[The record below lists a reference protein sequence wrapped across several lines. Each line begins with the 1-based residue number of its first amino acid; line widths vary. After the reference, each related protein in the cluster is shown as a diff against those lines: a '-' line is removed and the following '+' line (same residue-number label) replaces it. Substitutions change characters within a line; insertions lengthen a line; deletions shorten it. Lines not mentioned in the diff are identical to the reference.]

1 MNIKHF
7 LAPNRTL
14 NIFLHLA
21 VQHKILNL
29 RLILLDPRLHG
40 WIFSQHFLRLSYFFL
55 QTFLSFLYYPIF
67 LNPKIMQMFPDS
79 TRCFQIQQDV
89 SRFNPMFP
97 DSTRCFQ
104 IQPDVFRFNRMF
116 PDSTRCFQ
124 IQPDVSR
131 FNQMF
136 PD

>member
-40 WIFSQHFLRLSYFFL
+40 WIFSQHFLRLSYFFFTDIL
-55 QTFLSFLYYPIF
+55 KFSILSNIF
-67 LNPKIMQMFPDS
+67 KSKNHA
-79 TRCFQIQQDV
+79 DV
-89 SRFNPMFP
+89 SRFN
-97 DSTRCFQ
+97 Q
-104 IQPDVFRFNRMF
+104 MF

-136 PD
+136 PDSTRCFQIQPDVSRFNQMFPDSAGCFQI